1 MKDDSRA
8 LPRRQTFDGVLDLM
22 AQLCELGLGVGFRV
36 GTREEFPKS
45 GTVGRPMAVQR
56 HLTRAPVRRLQR
68 VVHDRSQEPW
78 GERALGVELLDP
90 LVTAQEGVAHDVL
103 RQLTVA
109 NDQIRRSRRLQLVLT
124 HECFEPAD
132 VATPKPLDCVPFVGR
147 RPGALRHRSHYP
159 PAASKVRVRLG
170 TRDVSASDRVRK
182 AARGSCCHGL
192 GETGNPAPASDVL
205 EPVGTRAKRVIVLAL
220 AFLVAGC
227 SAQVAAPRPS
237 ETPTTTVTPGA
248 PNTAANDVLYVRS
261 IGGSEQASVL
271 VIDGRTGATLRT
283 MPDGAISRD
292 RSRLYSTESVNGAT
306 RTVVHVTELA
316 SGHDLLTFTVD
327 GDLRSPLFT
336 GSLYQLTGEMIS
348 ADNRHLV
355 LTNTPYKN
363 EKGWVTRLA
372 VVDVISGAVTV
383 STEIVAPSTYGVL
396 GLSPDGRSVFVDQF
410 GDGAITTRVFDVASR
425 GLADVSRAG
434 LSANG
439 FRTGGVFTPDG
450 RWMFRVDSA
459 GAATGGPVVV
469 ALDLVDKRVVPIP
482 LATPGKSGSEGGE
495 LWSVA
500 LTVDGS
506 TLYAVNPAMGVVNE
520 IDVRQLA
527 VRRSSP
533 IPVSRRGDGVLATIQ
548 QLLLPVVDAKRFM
561 MGGAAL
567 SPDGRTLYA
576 AGNSGISA
584 IDTATLTSRQ
594 TIWRAG
600 YLFDLLAMSPD
611 GLRLYAVD
619 NSTRNL
625 IVFDPRGAFLG
636 TISLTS
642 MVPAIVRID
651 STH

>member
-1 MKDDSRA
+1 
-8 LPRRQTFDGVLDLM
+8 
-22 AQLCELGLGVGFRV
+22 
-36 GTREEFPKS
+36 
-45 GTVGRPMAVQR
+45 
-56 HLTRAPVRRLQR
+56 
-68 VVHDRSQEPW
+68 
-78 GERALGVELLDP
+78 
-90 LVTAQEGVAHDVL
+90 
-103 RQLTVA
+103 
-109 NDQIRRSRRLQLVLT
+109 
-124 HECFEPAD
+124 
-132 VATPKPLDCVPFVGR
+132 
-147 RPGALRHRSHYP
+147 
-159 PAASKVRVRLG
+159 
-170 TRDVSASDRVRK
+170 
-182 AARGSCCHGL
+182 
-192 GETGNPAPASDVL
+192 
-205 EPVGTRAKRVIVLAL
+205 
-220 AFLVAGC
+220 
-227 SAQVAAPRPS
+227 
-237 ETPTTTVTPGA
+237 
-248 PNTAANDVLYVRS
+248 
-261 IGGSEQASVL
+261 
-271 VIDGRTGATLRT
+271 

-292 RSRLYSTESVNGAT
+292 RSKLYWTESVNGAT

-355 LTNTPYKN
+355 LSNTPYKN

-372 VVDVISGAVTV
+372 VVDVISGVVTV

-469 ALDLVDKRVVPIP
+469 ALDLVEKRAVAIP
-482 LATPGKSGSEGGE
+482 LSAQQKSSGSEWGE

-561 MGGAAL
+561 IGGAAL

-600 YLFDLLAMSPD
+600 YLFDLLALSPD
-611 GLRLYAVD
+611 GRRLYAVD
-619 NSTRNL
+619 NSTRNV
-625 IVFDPRGAFLG
+625 IGFDARDGVFLG
-636 TISLTS
+636 TISFAS